1 MLTQKLVLGSTYRIK
16 FKGPFERHGVCTTPG
31 VACIHP
37 GNGVFRL
44 EMISSFN
51 DIVMSGIKLYDSFF
65 APMGISEDD
74 YHQYFTD
81 KPQDQFE
88 KNYVTKRI
96 SITGQETVP
105 TTIKQTGYDG
115 KAVEVSSSKPITVTR
130 VKEVFVE
137 SNQSIVKK
145 HVKDSLNYAEYP
157 IYKLVDV
164 VDQDDVIYVPEL
176 AIDGFPEIDIKEYK
190 DITLAIR
197 LGLLSNINSLDPL
210 LNQVREVLACHGY
223 LPDSIK
229 LFATDTKWMNSD
241 EYESLKTLR
250 VPAVLTEMTK
260 TSDDVGSQVLI
271 NGTVKNVVDD
281 NAEDFDEKDFDPST
295 MVKKSSLV
303 SQELVIDLDYLL
315 DEVTVKD
322 IFEEDVDYY
331 EEMIPANVA
340 ESSIISDVVFRKLS
354 AVEKPTGQM
363 VINVVKVADGAEA
376 PPRSTRYNKNDDTYV
391 LVPYMT
397 PEERKNLSG
406 EFYKFQITISEGEL
420 PTDEQYVK
428 AKTEEL
434 EDASIPVYMRIPG
447 GYVKSDTGSFYAATR
462 TDGKIY
468 IGGVPYVGT
477 GKFRKINPVQE
488 KLLHLVGAKFTFVG
502 ELEQVKTVTLEMVD
516 AIDFA
521 ENQQKEEYTI
531 PTAPTKDDKLDT
543 TDAGFLSRWSTWAG
557 RYFETIDDSLIV
569 HRDNFDAIINDPE
582 PISLLFRIPMEANT
596 KISGMKG
603 SINGQNGSIKREV
616 YRLSR
621 DAVSLNYYL
630 RYQMLQKERD
640 ILQTKMNALE
650 DILKEKARRKS

>member
-88 KNYVTKRI
+88 KQYVTKRI

-105 TTIKQTGYDG
+105 TTIKQTGHDG
-115 KAVEVSSSKPITVTR
+115 KVVEVSSSTPITVTR

-157 IYKLVDV
+157 VYKLVDV

-197 LGLLSNINSLDPL
+197 LGLLSSINSLDPL

-241 EYESLKTLR
+241 EYKSLKTLR
-250 VPAVLTEMTK
+250 VPAVLTEMTE
-260 TSDDVGSQVLI
+260 TSDDIGSQVLI
-271 NGTVKNVVDD
+271 NGTVKEVVDD
-281 NAEDFDEKDFDPST
+281 NAEDFDEKDFKPST

-303 SQELVIDLDYLL
+303 SRDIVIDLDYLL

-331 EEMIPANVA
+331 EEMIPADVDG
-340 ESSIISDVVFRKLS
+340 SSIISDVVFRKLS
-354 AVEKPTGQM
+354 ATEKPTGQM
-363 VINVVKVADGAEA
+363 VIDVVEGTAGSA
-376 PPRSTRYNKNDDTYV
+376 RYSKKDDTYI

-397 PEERKNLSG
+397 PEERKSLSG

-420 PTDEQYVK
+420 PTDKQYVK
-428 AKTEEL
+428 ATTEEL
-434 EDASIPVYMRIPG
+434 KDASIPVYMKIPG
-447 GYVKSDTGSFYAATR
+447 GYVKSDTGGFYASTR
-462 TDGKIY
+462 TYGKIY

-477 GKFRKINPVQE
+477 GNFRKINPVQE

-502 ELEQVKTVTLEMVD
+502 ELEQVKSVTLEMVD

-531 PTAPTKDDKLDT
+531 PTAPTKDNRLDT

-569 HRDNFDAIINDPE
+569 HRNNTGAIINDPE

-616 YRLSR
+616 YKLSR
-621 DAVSLNYYL
+621 DAVSNNYYL
-630 RYQMLQKERD
+630 EYQMLKKEQD
-640 ILQTKMNALE
+640 ILRTRMNALE
-650 DILKEKARRKS
+650 TILKQEASRKS

>member
-241 EYESLKTLR
+241 EYDALKTLR
-250 VPAVLTEMTK
+250 VPAVLTEMTE
-260 TSDDVGSQVLI
+260 TSNDVGSQVLI
-271 NGTVKNVVDD
+271 NGTVKEVVND
-281 NAEDFDEKDFDPST
+281 NQEGFDPST

-303 SQELVIDLDYLL
+303 SSDIVIDLDYLL

-322 IFEEDVDYY
+322 TFEEDVDYY
-331 EEMIPANVA
+331 EEMRPADVDG
-340 ESSIISDVVFRKLS
+340 SGIISDVVFRKLS
-354 AVEKPTGQM
+354 AVEKPAGQM
-363 VINVVKVADGAEA
+363 VINVVEGTAG
-376 PPRSTRYNKNDDTYV
+376 STRYSKNDDTYI

-397 PEERKNLSG
+397 PEERKSLSG

-420 PTDEQYVK
+420 PTPGQYVPVTDEK
-428 AKTEEL
+428 EL

-447 GYVKSDTGSFYAATR
+447 GYVKSDTGGFYASTR

-477 GKFRKINPVQE
+477 GNFRKINPVQE

-531 PTAPTKDDKLDT
+531 PTAPTKDNKLDT

-569 HRDNFDAIINDPE
+569 HRNNFDAIINDPE
-582 PISLLFRIPMEANT
+582 PISLLFRIPMEANP

-621 DAVSLNYYL
+621 DAVSTNYYL
-630 RYQMLQKERD
+630 EYKMLQKEQE
-640 ILQTKMNALE
+640 ILQNKMNALE
-650 DILKEKARRKS
+650 TILKQEVSRQS

>member
-88 KNYVTKRI
+88 KQYVTKRI

-241 EYESLKTLR
+241 EYDSLKDLR
-250 VPAVLTEMTK
+250 VPAVLTEMTE
-260 TSDDVGSQVLI
+260 TSDDIGSQVLI
-271 NGTVKNVVDD
+271 NGTVKEVVDD
-281 NAEDFDEKDFDPST
+281 KADNFDSSNFDSST
-295 MVKKSSLV
+295 QVKKSSLI
-303 SQELVIDLDYLL
+303 SQNIVIDLDYLL

-322 IFEEDVDYY
+322 TFEEDVDYY
-331 EEMIPANVA
+331 EEMRPADVDG
-340 ESSIISDVVFRKLS
+340 SGIISDVVFRKLS
-354 AVEKPTGQM
+354 ATEKPAGQM
-363 VINVVKVADGAEA
+363 VINVVKGDAG
-376 PPRSTRYNKNDDTYV
+376 STRYNKKDDTYI

-397 PEERKNLSG
+397 PEERKSLSG

-420 PTDEQYVK
+420 PTPGQYVK
-428 AKTEEL
+428 ATTEEL
-434 EDASIPVYMRIPG
+434 KDASIPVYMKIPG
-447 GYVKSDTGSFYAATR
+447 GYVKSDTGSFYASTR

-477 GKFRKINPVQE
+477 GNFRKINPVQE

-502 ELEQVKTVTLEMVD
+502 ELEQVKSVTLEMVD

-531 PTAPTKDDKLDT
+531 PTAPTKDNELDT
-543 TDAGFLSRWSTWAG
+543 TDAGFLFRWSTWAG

-569 HRDNFDAIINDPE
+569 HKYNNDVTIHDPE

-616 YRLSR
+616 YKLSR

-630 RYQMLQKERD
+630 EYKMLQKEQA
-640 ILQTKMNALE
+640 ILQNKMNALE
-650 DILKEKARRKS
+650 TILKQVVSRQS